1 MRNLNIFIFTF
12 FIVSSC
18 EVVEGPYQNEINN
31 NGSSETIL
39 QKILI
44 EDFTG
49 HTCMNCPDAATELES
64 IKELYPNQ
72 VIGIALHVG
81 NTFARPLPPNSSN
94 KYLTDFRTKWGEEI
108 DNYFEVSSVGL
119 PKGMI
124 NRKDEEPKSKDDW
137 GNVVSEIINNSAL
150 FDIDIS
156 ATPFVFGDCDIEV
169 IVTALENVDG
179 EYNIVIAITEDSIVD
194 WQKNGSYDDSVYV
207 HNHVLRA
214 IINNT
219 WGENLKSSN
228 NYTANEEINLSYN
241 ISISS
246 LEQFNINHSTNELFM
261 GNGNTGA
268 WDTNK
273 LNIVAY
279 IYNVD
284 NKEIIQVE
292 ELHL

>member
-1 MRNLNIFIFTF
+1 MRNLNIIIFTF
-12 FIVSSC
+12 FILSSC
-18 EVVEGPYQNEINN
+18 EVVEGPYQNEINS
-31 NGSSETIL
+31 NGSSETVL

-49 HTCMNCPDAATELES
+49 HTCRNCPEAAIELKS

-81 NTFARPLPPNSSN
+81 NAFAIPYPPNSSN

-108 DNYFEVSSVGL
+108 DNYFGVSSVGL

-137 GNVVSEIINNSAL
+137 GNVAYEMINNSPL

-156 ATPFVFGDCDIEV
+156 ASPFVFGNCDIEV
-169 IVTALENVDG
+169 LVKALENLNG

-194 WQKNGSYDDSVYV
+194 WQKNDSYDDSVYV
-207 HNHVLRA
+207 HNNVLRA

-228 NYTANEEINLSYN
+228 NYTTNEEINLSYS

>member
-1 MRNLNIFIFTF
+1 MRNLNIFILIF
-12 FIVSSC
+12 FVISSC
-18 EVVEGPYQNEINN
+18 EIVEAPFQKEINN
-31 NGSSETIL
+31 NGNNETVL
-39 QKILI
+39 QKVLI

-49 HTCMNCPDAATELES
+49 HRCRYCPDAATELES
-64 IKELYPNQ
+64 IKELFPNQ
-72 VIGIALHVG
+72 VIGIAIHVG
-81 NTFARPLPPNSSN
+81 NTYASPTPPN
-94 KYLTDFRTKWGEEI
+94 YLSDFRTKWGEEI
-108 DNYFEVSSVGL
+108 DNYFKVSSVGL

-124 NRKDEEPKSKDDW
+124 NRKDEEPKSKDIW
-137 GNVVSEIINNSAL
+137 GNIVSETINNSPL
-150 FDIDIS
+150 FDIDITAS
-156 ATPFVFGDCDIEV
+156 SFVFGECDIEV
-169 IVTALENVDG
+169 IVKALENVDG
-179 EYNIVIAITEDSIVD
+179 EYNIVIALTEDSIVD

-268 WDTNK
+268 WYTNK